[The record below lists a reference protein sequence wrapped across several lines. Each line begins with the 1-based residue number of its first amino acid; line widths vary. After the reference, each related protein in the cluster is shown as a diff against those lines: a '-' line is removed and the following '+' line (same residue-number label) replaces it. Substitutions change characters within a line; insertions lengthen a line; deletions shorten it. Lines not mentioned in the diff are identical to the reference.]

1 MHFSR
6 PSLDEPL
13 LAELLAQGVVTQS
26 LWNSLTMPDEG
37 NLVDV
42 LSEHGEKFDN
52 EKWAYWLVKQHGC
65 FRMAGLEPD
74 PDFYETLLAWPVK
87 IESHARLFGCF
98 PFKLRDGI
106 AWLAC
111 VRPDLRAALEEIL
124 TWLGARRRYLFA
136 LTPKELKFWIRMKR
150 PAI

>member
-6 PSLDEPL
+6 PSSDEPL

-26 LWNSLTMPDEG
+26 LWNSLAMPEEG

-42 LSEHGEKFDN
+42 LIEHGEKFDD

-65 FRMAGLEPD
+65 FRMAGLEPE
-74 PDFYETLLAWPVK
+74 PDFYGTLLWPAR

-98 PFKLRDGI
+98 PCKLRDGI
-106 AWLAC
+106 ACLAC
-111 VRPDLRAALEEIL
+111 VRPDLGVALEEIL

-136 LTPKELKFWIRMKR
+136 LTPKELKFWTRMKR
-150 PAI
+150 PSI

>member
-6 PSLDEPL
+6 PSSDEPL

-26 LWNSLTMPDEG
+26 LWNSLPMPDEG

-42 LSEHGEKFDN
+42 LIEHGERFDD

-65 FRMAGLEPD
+65 LRMAGLEPD
-74 PDFYETLLAWPVK
+74 PDFYGALSWPAK
-87 IESHARLFGCF
+87 IETHSRFFGCF
-98 PFKLRDGI
+98 PCHLRDGI
-106 AWLAC
+106 AGLAC
-111 VRPDLRAALEEIL
+111 VRPDLGAVLEEIL
-124 TWLGARRRYLFA
+124 TWLGASRRYLFA
-136 LTPKELKFWIRMKR
+136 LTPRELKFWTRMKR